1 MATRKKNIDN
11 YCNTLFNE
19 LTDVKGRINTLIGT
33 VEGFSGKEGEHIRS
47 HAEHLRE
54 LVKNIDWK
62 LEIFT
67 KVCPL
72 DSGGYSE
79 GAVEGA
85 SVPTPD
91 ITKESERIAGGHA
104 GG

>member
-1 MATRKKNIDN
+1 
-11 YCNTLFNE
+11 
-19 LTDVKGRINTLIGT
+19 VKGRLNSLIGR
-33 VEGFSGKEGEHIRS
+33 VEGFTGKEGDHVRS

-54 LVKNIDWK
+54 LIRNIDWK

-72 DSGGYSE
+72 DSGGYSKD
-79 GAVEGA
+79 AIEGA
-85 SVPTPD
+85 SVPTQE
-91 ITKESERIAGGHA
+91 ITKENEGIAGGHA